1 LVPATTVPV
10 TIIGAFA
17 GMAALGYTVNLSTLF
32 ALILAIG
39 IVVDD
44 AIVIVEGVSKHIEQG
59 MSGHDAAIKAMDELF
74 GPIIGI
80 TLVLMAVF
88 LPSAFVPGL
97 SGQMFAQ
104 FALVIAVTALISAV
118 NAATLKPTQCALWL
132 RTPVPPEQRNFFY
145 RGFNRLYQVA
155 ENAYTGLIGRM
166 VRLSGLMV
174 LIGLALFLT
183 IFIMRPVGER
193 LNTQVIQPYLAQ
205 SITTQAALQ
214 QAVEPLRD
222 FMLRQTREHDLA
234 LFIQVSGAPR
244 PNAPADVPLT
254 ALLPAFVISEL
265 RTAFQIGF
273 LLYLPFLVLDL
284 VISSLLVSM
293 GMMMLPQTLISLPF
307 KLMLFVLVDGW
318 NLIVSSLVRS
328 FQ

>member
-1 LVPATTVPV
+1 MRYRIWSV
-10 TIIGAFA
+10 IGCCA
-17 GMAALGYTVNLSTLF
+17 GLLMETHVALAQSAPLPPLQISLGTMPQ
-32 ALILAIG
+32 AGELAIPLQ
-39 IVVDD
+39 ILLLMTLLTFIP
-44 AIVIVEGVSKHIEQG
+44 ALLIAMTSFTRIVIVLSLLRQALGVQ
-59 MSGHDAAIKAMDELF
+59 
-74 GPIIGI
+74 
-80 TLVLMAVF
+80 
-88 LPSAFVPGL
+88 
-97 SGQMFAQ
+97 Q
-104 FALVIAVTALISAV
+104 
-118 NAATLKPTQCALWL
+118 
-132 RTPVPPEQRNFFY
+132 VPPNQ
-145 RGFNRLYQVA
+145 
-155 ENAYTGLIGRM
+155 
-166 VRLSGLMV
+166 V

-193 LNTQVIQPYLAQ
+193 LNTEVVQPYLAQ

-244 PNAPADVPLT
+244 PNAPPDVPLT